1 MQYWWIDDDD
11 DDDVGDGDGD
21 DDGDDAIAFHV
32 WRHPVDKFSQISF
45 GQAFFLDVDP
55 N

>member
-11 DDDVGDGDGD
+11 DDD

-32 WRHPVDKFSQISF
+32 WRHPVDKFS
-45 GQAFFLDVDP
+45 ANFFWPSVFSRC
-55 N
+55 